1 MNFVSHFRLKHKHY
15 LKRHLALHSDYKR
28 YKCEYCGESFAQ
40 WIGWKTHITIKH
52 TRIKSYVCKLCGESF
67 LYSNQLT
74 DHRRQHTGELPFE
87 CNWPGCEMKFIH
99 KSKLDYHNLGHTKER
114 NSVCSE
120 CNASFKTEHSLK
132 RHMTIHTGIK
142 NYECPVCNKK
152 FIQPHMVK
160 NHMKSHPGANVEI
173 KLLKERQ
180 KKNPQNQAKFYEFS
194 HYETDSLI

>member
-1 MNFVSHFRLKHKHY
+1 M
-15 LKRHLALHSDYKR
+15 KRHLALHSDYKR
-28 YKCEYCGESFAQ
+28 YKCEYCEESFAQ

-52 TRIKSYVCKLCGESF
+52 TRIKSYLCKLCGESF

-87 CNWPGCEMKFIH
+87 CNWTGCEMKFIH
-99 KSKLDYHNLGHTKER
+99 KSKLDYHNLSHTKER

-142 NYECPVCNKK
+142 NYECPVCNKR

-160 NHMKSHPGANVEI
+160 NHMKSHPGTNVEI
-173 KLLKERQ
+173 KLLKERP
-180 KKNPQNQAKFYEFS
+180 KKSSQSQAKFYNFS
-194 HYETDSLI
+194 HYETQDFLLNK